1 MRGVPVLFA
10 GCLLLAGCV
19 KPVRKAEVAAFSGEL
34 AALKRELTKIDGKL
48 NRLARLQKYEAQ
60 PLGLEL
66 LEEKLDKIQSLPVNP
81 TDREIRAYVEAILA
95 VDREQNSF
103 SSVDRQVRMLTAI
116 GPGHLKLL
124 VPYLSWRNS
133 FHLHYALSEL
143 VQESDKEMV
152 LKLLPETR
160 GALIGA
166 ILKYGWVREA
176 RSGIIRMLKAGEGS
190 WIAELERIVL
200 LIGRTPEERKELVE
214 IYITCPD
221 THRMF
226 EAVRRFPGIDMTAIS
241 KQAWENH
248 RYIGREE
255 DMQYAY
261 LAAQSGCPDALSF
274 VLEQL
279 VREPQRARFYS
290 FYGIEEKL
298 ANQLGM
304 AYNPAIMLKYVT
316 ENKDKLVFDAVER
329 RYVLKREEGK

>member
-19 KPVRKAEVAAFSGEL
+19 EPVRKAEVEAFSGEL
-34 AALKRELTKIDGKL
+34 AALKRELAKIDGKL
-48 NRLARLQKYEAQ
+48 DRLARLQKYEAQ

-66 LEEKLDKIQSLPVNP
+66 LEEKLDKIQALPVNP
-81 TDREIRAYVEAILA
+81 TDREIRAYVEAILT

-103 SSVDRQVRMLTAI
+103 SSADRQVRMLTAI
-116 GPGHLKLL
+116 GPGHLELL

-166 ILKYGWVREA
+166 IVKYGWVREA
-176 RSGIIRMLKAGEGS
+176 RPGIIRMLKAGEGS
-190 WIAELERIVL
+190 RIAELERIVPQL
-200 LIGRTPEERKELVE
+200 GRTPEERKELVE
-214 IYITCPD
+214 IYVTYPNTCG
-221 THRMF
+221 MF
-226 EAVRRFPGIDMTAIS
+226 EAVRRFPGIDMAAVS

-255 DMQYAY
+255 EMQYAY
-261 LAAQSGCPDALSF
+261 LAAQSGCLEALSF

-298 ANQLGM
+298 AGQLGM

-316 ENKDKLVFDAVER
+316 ENKEKIMEFV
-329 RYVLKREEGK
+329 